1 MYQYVE
7 MDGML
12 IDKIEKEMVEMI
24 SPTSVLRKGVYAKTK
39 KKKKKIK
46 QDTRKPLI
54 KSKKK
59 QI

>member
-24 SPTSVLRKGVYAKTK
+24 SPTSVLRKGVYAKRK
-39 KKKKKIK
+39 KKKKKK
-46 QDTRKPLI
+46 KTRPP
-54 KSKKK
+54 KS
-59 QI
+59 